1 MDMWQHVTACDIMW
15 QHVTTC
21 DAKMYITTIECG
33 KEGRIWRCNLN
44 SYCILLWIRRTPR
57 SIIKIRFT
65 MKITI
70 FSNAAY
76 PSLHSYFVLKDCRNV
91 RRIWSPQNS
100 KMTRDWIENGGTDN
114 RWRQKTASAK
124 NIYPYTCDVTRS
136 MHLIRSNVF
145 RFNFIY
151 LEIKMQFSFLFSSTF
166 NLIYNVFPKLSFD
179 FNFNLTICRIIIS
192 LLWTF
197 LATNAIHGFNR
208 YPEKERHSF
217 FSLSIWP
224 VI

>member
-1 MDMWQHVTACDIMW
+1 
-15 QHVTTC
+15 
-21 DAKMYITTIECG
+21 
-33 KEGRIWRCNLN
+33 
-44 SYCILLWIRRTPR
+44 
-57 SIIKIRFT
+57 

-70 FSNAAY
+70 ISNAAY

-91 RRIWSPQNS
+91 RRIRSPQNS

-151 LEIKMQFSFLFSSTF
+151 LEIKMQF

-192 LLWTF
+192 FLWTF

-208 YPEKERHSF
+208 YPERKTF
-217 FSLSIWP
+217 PFSLCLSDL
-224 VI
+224 